1 MNPLASSGFMDM
13 VAIVGEFLLALFVL
27 FYVAEEFTEFSITWR
42 KYFLDP
48 WNIMDWANLGL
59 LIGFIVMRVMVW
71 LAAAGIDL
79 GSQELMDEDHYTPM
93 QGIAERLIMARTIN
107 SFNAVFIY
115 AKVVKYIAF
124 MPYIKDLVVTL
135 ECCWKQYLSFMFMFG
150 IIYNAFSFSFC
161 IGFGEKIREYGKISS
176 TNVYM
181 ARSFLGDINLSM
193 IYKEDPVFGA
203 ILILAFMLVVYF
215 LLMNV
220 FFAILLSALDDSKGK
235 PNADFR
241 QEMLM
246 QSLHQIKQFVK
257 RLFSLENKIRMI
269 APGLWATMYK
279 KERLKRKQEEKQR
292 LLKDKQEAEEKKRKL
307 AHNAGLVK
315 RQGSPKDAKSN
326 SSGSL
331 NAEDLDKQDILKAV
345 ENMAGKLLA
354 KIQGLS
360 FELTTEM
367 RDLQSALTKMES
379 YTSRLSTKLEDL
391 FNDQV
396 ELLESQEEE

>member
-1 MNPLASSGFMDM
+1 
-13 VAIVGEFLLALFVL
+13 
-27 FYVAEEFTEFSITWR
+27 
-42 KYFLDP
+42 
-48 WNIMDWANLGL
+48 
-59 LIGFIVMRVMVW
+59 
-71 LAAAGIDL
+71 
-79 GSQELMDEDHYTPM
+79 
-93 QGIAERLIMARTIN
+93 
-107 SFNAVFIY
+107 
-115 AKVVKYIAF
+115 
-124 MPYIKDLVVTL
+124 
-135 ECCWKQYLSFMFMFG
+135 
-150 IIYNAFSFSFC
+150 
-161 IGFGEKIREYGKISS
+161 
-176 TNVYM
+176 
-181 ARSFLGDINLSM
+181 
-193 IYKEDPVFGA
+193 
-203 ILILAFMLVVYF
+203 
-215 LLMNV
+215 
-220 FFAILLSALDDSKGK
+220 
-235 PNADFR
+235 
-241 QEMLM
+241 MLM
-246 QSLHQIKQFVK
+246 QSSQQVKQFIK